1 MNRTTSIDRIRI
13 QGFRSLA
20 NVDVKLPR
28 VAVLIGANGSGK
40 SNFIRFF
47 ELLNCM
53 ASRRL
58 GEFVARQGGADD
70 QLFGGSKITSSI
82 KSTLYC
88 DTVEGKISYDF
99 ILRHAQ
105 PDSLIVTREVFKR
118 PGRRSGISLEFPTD
132 PFNHPRRE
140 PKLGEFRHASRA
152 TNRNSMGSDF
162 ASLLY
167 KTNVFQFHD
176 TSDSSRVKQRWDIE
190 DNQVLRGDAG
200 NLASLLLYIQRNHP
214 RNFYHISRQI
224 GRILPQF
231 HRFQID
237 ENYGKAMLR
246 WKPKRTEKTIGPHL
260 TSDGSLRFFALVT
273 LLNLPKAMLPRVLLI
288 DEPELGLH
296 PVAIELISNMVMQIS
311 DDCQVIL
318 ATQSPLLIDY
328 FGLERTIVLD
338 ILDGCTE
345 PRVLKEQDYEL
356 WLADYVPSTLWH
368 KNLLGGRP

>member
-1 MNRTTSIDRIRI
+1 MNRTPSIDRIRV

-28 VAVLIGANGSGK
+28 VAVLIGANSSGK

-47 ELLNCM
+47 ELLNSM

-82 KSTLYC
+82 NATIFAH
-88 DTVEGKISYDF
+88 TGEAPISYDF
-99 ILRHAQ
+99 TLLYAQ
-105 PDSLIVTREVFKR
+105 TDSLIVTKEVFTKPEPRSEIPLESPADTVNR
-118 PGRRSGISLEFPTD
+118 PRT
-132 PFNHPRRE
+132 E
-140 PKLGEFRHASRA
+140 PKLGEFRHAPRT
-152 TNRNSMGSDF
+152 TNRDSMEDDF
-162 ASLLY
+162 ATLLY
-167 KTNVFQFHD
+167 ATKVFQFHD

-190 DNQVLRGDAG
+190 DNQILRGDAG
-200 NLASLLLYIQRNHP
+200 NLASLLLHIQRKYP
-214 RNFYHISRQI
+214 RNYHQISRQI

-231 HRFQID
+231 DRFEVD

-246 WKPKRTEKTIGPHL
+246 WKPKRTDKTIGPRL
-260 TSDGSLRFFALVT
+260 TSDGSLRSFALVT
-273 LLNLPKAMLPRVLLI
+273 LLNLPKGMLPRVLLI

-296 PVAIELISNMVMQIS
+296 PVAMELIANMIMQIS
-311 DDCQVIL
+311 GDCQVIL

-345 PRVLKEQDYEL
+345 PRVLRKQDYEL
-356 WLADYVPSTLWH
+356 WLAEYVPSALWH